1 MSNGILSIRSCRAN
15 ANMTQQEFADAIGVS
30 KATVINWEQGKTFP
44 RLNEVKKISDLSG
57 VPLQLIFLP
66 EQSQKMG

>member
-44 RLNEVKKISDLSG
+44 RLTDVKKISEISS
-57 VPLQLIFLP
+57 VPISLIFLP
-66 EQSQKMG
+66 E

>member
-1 MSNGILSIRSCRAN
+1 MSNGIISIRSCRAN

-44 RLNEVKKISDLSG
+44 RLTDVKKISEISS
-57 VPLQLIFLP
+57 VPISLIFLP
-66 EQSQKMG
+66 E